1 MVVDRTPLDPAAVL
15 TALAELPD
23 WRPLP
28 GALRAAFRC
37 DSARAALDLVAAI
50 GDAAEELDHHPDV
63 DWRYDTVFVATTTHS
78 AGGRISP
85 ADLDLAA
92 RVSALAEGATAVPER
107 SRTVEIAVDT
117 EDAAAIRPVWA
128 AALGYRES
136 PTGALVDPDGRGPA
150 VWFQE
155 TATPAVNRLHLDVR
169 WESGAAPA
177 VVAAAGAGAAS
188 VEAPVSSFTVVTDAQ
203 GNRLCVCTPEGRDD
217 PTAS

>member
-1 MVVDRTPLDPAAVL
+1 MSVDRTPLPPEQVL
-15 TALAELPD
+15 DALAELPG

-37 DSARAALDLVAAI
+37 SSARAALDLVAAI

-78 AGGRISP
+78 AGGRTSP
-85 ADLDLAA
+85 ADVELAR
-92 RVSALAEGATAVPER
+92 RVSALAADATEVPER

-128 AALGYRES
+128 AALGYTETAS
-136 PTGALVDPDGRGPA
+136 GSLVDPDGRGPA

-155 TATPAVNRLHLDVR
+155 TATPAAGRLHVDVR
-169 WESGAAPA
+169 WDSSRAGE
-177 VVAAAGAGAAS
+177 VVAAAGALAAS
-188 VEAPVSSFTVVTDAQ
+188 VQAPVASFTIVTDAQ
-203 GNRLCVCTPEGRDD
+203 GNRVCVCTPDGRED
-217 PTAS
+217 PTAP